1 MSKFE
6 FDTHE
11 SRTSTSFKWLMVGAL
26 GAILTKNEKEEEE
39 KGGKRQFPQLSITTK
54 QR

>member
-1 MSKFE
+1 MM
-6 FDTHE
+6 
-11 SRTSTSFKWLMVGAL
+11 RQRQWRAVAAVAGLMVGAL

>member
-1 MSKFE
+1 
-6 FDTHE
+6 
-11 SRTSTSFKWLMVGAL
+11 MVGAL

-54 QR
+54 QRTSEQTNESLIEH